1 MSDVKTVDA
10 RGLSCPQP
18 VLLAQAAIKNI
29 KNGTVQVLVDSGT
42 AGDNVTRV
50 AKKSGWN
57 AETQEQPDGVIKITL
72 TR

>member
-18 VLLAQAAIKNI
+18 VLLAQAAIKDV
-29 KNGTVQVLVDSGT
+29 KNGEVRVLVDSGT
-42 AGDNVTRV
+42 ASDNVTRV

-57 AETQEQPDGVIKITL
+57 AETREQPDGVILVTL

>member
-1 MSDVKTVDA
+1 MSEVKTVDA

-18 VLLAQAAIKNI
+18 VLLAQAAIKSVEH
-29 KNGTVQVLVDSGT
+29 GTVCVLVDSGT

-50 AKKSGWN
+50 AQKSGWN
-57 AETQEQPDGVIKITL
+57 AETRDAIDGVMQIIL

>member
-18 VLLAQAAIKNI
+18 VLLAQAAIKDV
-29 KNGTVQVLVDSGT
+29 KSGVVQVLVDSGT
-42 AGDNVTRV
+42 ASDNVTRI
-50 AKKSGWN
+50 AQKSGWR
-57 AETQEQPDGVIKITL
+57 AASQEKSDGVIQITL

>member
-18 VLLAQAAIKNI
+18 VLLAQAAIRNM
-29 KNGTVQVLVDSGT
+29 KNGVVQVLVDSGT
-42 AGDNVTRV
+42 ARDNVTRV

-57 AETQEQPDGVIKITL
+57 AKIEEQANGVVKITL
-72 TR
+72 SR

>member
-1 MSDVKTVDA
+1 MSDVKTVDT

-18 VLLAQAAIKNI
+18 VLLAQAALKNTEH
-29 KNGTVQVLVDSGT
+29 GTVRVLVDSGT

-50 AKKSGWN
+50 AQKSGWQ
-57 AETQEQPDGVIKITL
+57 AEALEDTDGVIQITL

>member
-18 VLLAQAAIKNI
+18 VLLAQAAIKNMEHGVI
-29 KNGTVQVLVDSGT
+29 RVLADSGT
-42 AGDNVTRV
+42 ARDNITRV
-50 AKKSGWN
+50 AQKSGWT
-57 AETQEQPDGVIKITL
+57 ADIQDQPDGVIQITL